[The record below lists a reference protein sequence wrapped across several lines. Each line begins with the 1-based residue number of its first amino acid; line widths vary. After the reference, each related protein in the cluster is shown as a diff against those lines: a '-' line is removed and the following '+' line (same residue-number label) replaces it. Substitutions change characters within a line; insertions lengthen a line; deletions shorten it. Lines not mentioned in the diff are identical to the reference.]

1 MGFIEQIRSFFG
13 SVDSTQTK
21 MSDSENLTEVEITNE
36 GQLMTAL
43 IPDTVITKDKALEIP
58 TIAAALNLIKGT
70 VRDIPI
76 KLYEKDENGQVHE
89 VKNDR
94 RVFMLNDEPGD
105 TLNASQLRDALIE
118 DYYLLGGGYIYIN
131 RKGNE
136 IRSLH
141 YVENENISVEHNQHP
156 IFKDYNILV
165 YNQRYYP
172 HDFLKILRDTKD
184 GAEGVGIVKQN
195 TMLLKVA
202 YNTLKFENNLVS
214 TGGNKKGFITSAKKL
229 ADTAIAKIKEAWRKL
244 YSSSDENVVILND
257 GLTFQE
263 SSNTSVEM
271 QLNESK
277 QTNLQQMAELFN
289 IPAGMFTGCSTTGAS
304 EDDKAKFRDYCII
317 PLLKTIS
324 VALNRDLLL
333 ESEKGKRFFDF
344 DTNDIK
350 KGSLLERMQAYQ
362 IALDKNILLLD
373 EVRRIENRPPLD
385 MNFINLNLGN
395 VLYNPETKMGFVPNN
410 GETFDMAEFI
420 SERMI
425 RDNGK
430 DEN

>member
-1 MGFIEQIRSFFG
+1 MGFMEQIRSFFAG
-13 SVDSTQTK
+13 ENSTQN
-21 MSDSENLTEVEITNE
+21 ENVKTESLTENEITTE

-43 IPDTVITKDKALEIP
+43 LPDTTITKQRALQIP

-76 KLYEKDENGQVHE
+76 KLYEKDEDGQVHE
-89 VKNDR
+89 VKDDKR
-94 RVFMLNDEPGD
+94 LFMLNDESGD
-105 TLNASQLRDALIE
+105 TLNASQMRDAIIE

-131 RKGNE
+131 RMGNE

-165 YNQRYYP
+165 YNKRYYP

-184 GAEGVGIVKQN
+184 GAEGVGIIEQN
-195 TMLLKVA
+195 AMILKVA
-202 YNTLKFENNLVS
+202 YNTLKFENNLVA

-257 GLTFQE
+257 GLSFKE

-277 QTNLQQMAELFN
+277 QTNLLQMAQMFN
-289 IPAGMFTGCSTTGAS
+289 IPAGMFTGAGTSGAS

-317 PLLKTIS
+317 PLLKTIA

-410 GETFDMAEFI
+410 GETFDMTEFI

-425 RDNGK
+425 KENGK